1 MNSLSFCMDV
11 KNHTCRSHG
20 TPEIDLQRLPHR
32 RLPAQ
37 QAGCDGR
44 PPRLQRTFRAPHH
57 VHEPW
62 VVPASQQQPPWGC
75 VQTTRSD
82 LSDQN
87 FSSLGACGEI
97 SKQYFLGN
105 GPHLRAAAS
114 ATARPNSPAEGML
127 PASRPPGAAGRLS
140 GGGSG
145 GIIPPRR
152 ALKSAGRP
160 PDSCAT
166 ACPAPLVS
174 FSAALQLQY
183 FRRLLVKWNDNQRAA
198 GSRMV

>member
-1 MNSLSFCMDV
+1 MGARHASSVPSVRPITSTNPGCCLHRNS
-11 KNHTCRSHG
+11 SHRG
-20 TPEIDLQRLPHR
+20 
-32 RLPAQ
+32 
-37 QAGCDGR
+37 
-44 PPRLQRTFRAPHH
+44 
-57 VHEPW
+57 
-62 VVPASQQQPPWGC
+62 
-75 VQTTRSD
+75 
-82 LSDQN
+82 
-87 FSSLGACGEI
+87 GACRRHGVIFPIRIFHLLGHAAKFE
-97 SKQYFLGN
+97 LGN

-145 GIIPPRR
+145 CTIPPRR

-160 PDSCAT
+160 RCRTAIQDGRATGSRPSDSCAT